1 MVEGMDRKNII
12 SKKEYT
18 MEFNEKLL
26 ELRKQKGLTQEELA
40 NALYVSRTAISKWES
55 GRGYPS
61 IDSLKTISDFFG
73 ITLDELLSAD
83 KVLTLA
89 KEDSKQKE
97 NVFINTVFAL
107 LDIIVLL
114 LLFLPLFGQEEGG
127 NVIAVSLLDFK
138 KIAPILKIAYYI
150 AVTAIPLF
158 GTITLVL
165 QSFTAIPPIKNMVSI
180 ILPLSALILFII
192 SSQPYAA
199 VLLLSFSVI
208 KALLLIKQH

>member
-40 NALYVSRTAISKWES
+40 EALYVSRTEISKWES

-180 ILPLSALILFII
+180 ILTLSALILFII

-199 VLLLSFSVI
+199 VLLLSFTVI
-208 KALLLIKQH
+208 KALLLIKKH

>member
-12 SKKEYT
+12 SKKEHT

-114 LLFLPLFGQEEGG
+114 LLFLPLFGQEESG
-127 NVIAVSLLDFK
+127 NVIAVSLLNFK

-150 AVTAIPLF
+150 VVTAIPLF

-180 ILPLSALILFII
+180 ILTLSALILFII

-199 VLLLSFSVI
+199 VLLLSFTVI
-208 KALLLIKQH
+208 KALLLIKKH

>member
-138 KIAPILKIAYYI
+138 KIVPILKIAYYI

-180 ILPLSALILFII
+180 ILTLSALILFII

-199 VLLLSFSVI
+199 VLLLSFTVI
-208 KALLLIKQH
+208 KALLLIKKH

>member
-180 ILPLSALILFII
+180 ILTLSALILFII

-199 VLLLSFSVI
+199 VLLLSFTII
-208 KALLLIKQH
+208 KALLLIKKH